1 MFDASK
7 KQNQSMKD
15 LNLTVEQ
22 LSVSVNEIAKSAT
35 TLASLVAET
44 KEDGDGM
51 NGRMKE
57 TVSISQKGKE
67 VMQGVDTAMQRID
80 NSVRQLQRAIDQVGN
95 ASGEITNI
103 TRVIG
108 DIADE
113 TNLLSLNASI
123 EAARAGAAGKGF
135 TVVALEIG
143 KLAQTSMDSVKHI
156 DNLVL
161 EIQALIGDVIEQA
174 NGSVE
179 NINSSSALIGN
190 AVITYDTIFE
200 NIAVVGELAQQ
211 MIQKVEQ
218 VEDVA
223 RNVAAISEEQA
234 ASSQEILSSSD
245 ILVEQAD
252 GLMTNSEIVAKESE
266 ELTTSAE
273 ALESQ
278 IQMFQV

>member
-1 MFDASK
+1 
-7 KQNQSMKD
+7 
-15 LNLTVEQ
+15 
-22 LSVSVNEIAKSAT
+22 
-35 TLASLVAET
+35 
-44 KEDGDGM
+44 
-51 NGRMKE
+51 
-57 TVSISQKGKE
+57 
-67 VMQGVDTAMQRID
+67 
-80 NSVRQLQRAIDQVGN
+80 
-95 ASGEITNI
+95 
-103 TRVIG
+103 
-108 DIADE
+108 
-113 TNLLSLNASI
+113 
-123 EAARAGAAGKGF
+123 
-135 TVVALEIG
+135 
-143 KLAQTSMDSVKHI
+143 MDSVKHI

>member
-1 MFDASK
+1 MR
-7 KQNQSMKD
+7 
-15 LNLTVEQ
+15 L
-22 LSVSVNEIAKSAT
+22 
-35 TLASLVAET
+35 
-44 KEDGDGM
+44 
-51 NGRMKE
+51 
-57 TVSISQKGKE
+57 
-67 VMQGVDTAMQRID
+67 
-80 NSVRQLQRAIDQVGN
+80 VGN

-123 EAARAGAAGKGF
+123 EAARPGAAGKGF

-223 RNVAAISEEQA
+223 RNVAAISEEQ
-234 ASSQEILSSSD
+234 QQVRRRY
-245 ILVEQAD
+245 LVHRI
-252 GLMTNSEIVAKESE
+252 SW
-266 ELTTSAE
+266 
-273 ALESQ
+273 
-278 IQMFQV
+278 